1 MLHMPQRQVT
11 ALKKGN
17 ETLDTP
23 NMWRITK
30 EHEEIFDQILN
41 HRNTL
46 TIVDA
51 VYHLPPNETP
61 MPDNCYSPSVTARST
76 PPAIGGSSRRV
87 FAEFLGFVF
96 FCCCCCFGRL
106 PAPSI
111 AAGSR
116 RSLRSIPATRDR
128 GEEPESGCLAAIPC
142 LTGMA
147 AVVRKLPLVVHASY
161 NLPARTRQHLLRSQ
175 YYITAIGLRRAR

>member
-61 MPDNCYSPSVTARST
+61 MPDNCYSPSVTAHST
-76 PPAIGGSSRRV
+76 PPALRGASRRV
-87 FAEFLGFVF
+87 FAEFLGFF
-96 FCCCCCFGRL
+96 FFVVVVALEGCLL
-106 PAPSI
+106 PALLPGPTAASAPSQPHGI
-111 AAGSR
+111 VGKSR
-116 RSLRSIPATRDR
+116 RAAASLLSPA
-128 GEEPESGCLAAIPC
+128 
-142 LTGMA
+142 
-147 AVVRKLPLVVHASY
+147 
-161 NLPARTRQHLLRSQ
+161 
-175 YYITAIGLRRAR
+175 